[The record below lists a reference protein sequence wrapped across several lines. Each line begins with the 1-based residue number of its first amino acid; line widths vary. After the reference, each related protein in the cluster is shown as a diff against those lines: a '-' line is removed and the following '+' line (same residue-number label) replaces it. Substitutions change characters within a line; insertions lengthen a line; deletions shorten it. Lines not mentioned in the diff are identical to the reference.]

1 VFERIK
7 TALILIPLLL
17 LLIWPGGEAGT
28 ALAVFVAAI
37 IGMKE
42 FVALF
47 ANPKAGIEGAFAPFW
62 AGAVAASFYF
72 GLAAPLA
79 LLSIGLIVITAGIS
93 LNEGPTDNTPVAIG
107 RTLAGWCY
115 VSLPLGL
122 AVTIRGYGFEPLI
135 FLVILLIVSDSG
147 AYFVG
152 TAIGRHPL
160 APKVSPKKSIEG
172 SLGGLLLSMAAG
184 YLFAGWLEV
193 PHTPVAS
200 IFIAAA
206 INVAAQVGDLAES
219 LLKRGAGVKDSGTI
233 FPGHGGMLDRIDSFI
248 TTIPLYAFIL
258 SIIGG

>member
-1 VFERIK
+1 MLERIK
-7 TALILIPLLL
+7 TAFILIPLLL
-17 LLIWPGGEAGT
+17 ILIWPGGEAGT

-42 FVALF
+42 FTALF
-47 ANPKAGIEGAFAPFW
+47 DVKPGSMESIFTPLW
-62 AGAVAASFYF
+62 AGMIAASFYF

-79 LLSIGLIVITAGIS
+79 LLSVGLIVLTAGIS
-93 LNEGPTDNTPVAIG
+93 LNEGPTEATLVNIG
-107 RTLAGWCY
+107 RSLAGWCY

-122 AVTIRGYGFEPLI
+122 AVTIRGYGFEPLL
-135 FLVILLIVSDSG
+135 FLIILLVVSDSG

-172 SLGGLLLSMAAG
+172 SLGGLLLSMVAG
-184 YLFAGWLEV
+184 YLFARLLEV
-193 PHTPVAS
+193 PHAPFAS
-200 IFIAAA
+200 IFIAGLV
-206 INVAAQVGDLAES
+206 NVAAQVGDLAES

-233 FPGHGGMLDRIDSFI
+233 FPGHGGMLDRVDSFI